1 MVRSVS
7 ERAGPLSAVAAAA
20 PTMAL
25 PLNWTSSQGVST
37 LSLACY
43 SVSDLDLVAELLKSG
58 ADTSLATPTGLTP
71 LHCACAGGDMA
82 IVELLL
88 RHHAQPGL

>member
-1 MVRSVS
+1 MHLTNIERLEIAIDYLSVRF
-7 ERAGPLSAVAAAA
+7 AM
-20 PTMAL
+20 MAMM
-25 PLNWTSSQGVST
+25 
-37 LSLACY
+37 
-43 SVSDLDLVAELLKSG
+43 
-58 ADTSLATPTGLTP
+58 TGLISHELVKESGQRMGERGVVP